1 MAGIWINQTGDE
13 WKPAA
18 AQPFPYEQT
27 LHELA
32 ARNPQ
37 LLPLSGSPQLV
48 VLGSEVRMGSGYA
61 DILAVEASGR
71 PVIVEVK
78 LARSAEAKRAV
89 VAQVLAYAAFLQ
101 GSDVK
106 TLEAS
111 LSGQLRAAGYGSIL
125 EAVEAQE
132 EDADGDA
139 FTASLQECLDNGRF
153 RLVLL
158 LDETSHELE
167 RIVAY
172 LDAITAAALT
182 IDLITVSVYEVN
194 GAQVALPQRISADAG
209 ETVETVT
216 PRQAASGKIVVSDG
230 SDAFVASVAS
240 VANMTDKDRQAFD
253 RLIEWAKKLE
263 GMPNVRLS
271 TQQSPSGFS
280 LRPKI
285 LPDNKKLATI
295 WNYNFD
301 GDDYPAIALHLSG
314 FNRHAPESIEAVE
327 NAAGIKIGQNNDVPH
342 DKIEN
347 KDNLE
352 ALLEALTQAYAEA
365 TGNSTPDPAAQ
376 PEKPC
381 A

>member
-32 ARNPQ
+32 AKNPQ
-37 LLPLSGSPQLV
+37 LLPLAGSPQLV

-78 LARSAEAKRAV
+78 LAHSAEARRAV

-101 GSDVK
+101 GSDIK

-111 LSGQLRAAGYGSIL
+111 LSRQLRTAGCGSIL

-132 EDADGDA
+132 EDVDGDA
-139 FTASLQECLDNGRF
+139 FTASLQEHLDNGRF

-216 PRQAASGKIVVSDG
+216 PRQATSGKTVVSDG

-240 VANMTDKDRQAFD
+240 VANMADKDRQAFD
-253 RLIEWAKKLE
+253 RLIEWANNLS
-263 GMPNVRLS
+263 NVRLS

-285 LPDNKKLATI
+285 LSDNKNLATI
-295 WNYNFD
+295 WDY
-301 GDDYPAIALHLSG
+301 DYPAIALKRSV
-314 FNRHAPESIEAVE
+314 FESHAPKSIETVE
-327 NAAGIKIGQNNDVPH
+327 KAAGIKIGHDNYVPY

-347 KDNLE
+347 KDDLE
-352 ALLEALTQAYAEA
+352 TLLKALTEAYEEA
-365 TGNSTPDPAAQ
+365 TGNPTLDPAAQ

>member
-1 MAGIWINQTGDE
+1 MAGIWISQTGDE

-18 AQPFPYEQT
+18 AQPFPYERT
-27 LHELA
+27 LHDLA
-32 ARNPQ
+32 AKNPQ
-37 LLPLSGSPQLV
+37 LLPLAGSPQLV

-111 LSGQLRAAGYGSIL
+111 ISGQLSAAGCGSIL
-125 EAVEAQE
+125 EAVQSQE

-139 FTASLQECLDNGRF
+139 FTASLQEHLDNGRF

-194 GAQVALPQRISADAG
+194 GAQVALPQRISADAV
-209 ETVETVT
+209 ETIETVT

-240 VANMTDKDRQAFD
+240 VANMADKDRQAFD

-271 TQQSPSGFS
+271 TQQSPGGFS

-285 LPDNKKLATI
+285 LPDNKNLATI
-295 WNYNFD
+295 WDY
-301 GDDYPAIALHLSG
+301 DYPAIALKRSV
-314 FNRHAPESIEAVE
+314 FESRAPKSIETVE
-327 NAAGIKIGQNNDVPH
+327 KAAGIKIGHDNYVPH

-347 KDNLE
+347 EDDLE
-352 ALLEALTQAYAEA
+352 TLLDALTQAYAEA

>member
-27 LHELA
+27 LHDLA

-48 VLGSEVRMGSGYA
+48 VLGSEVWMGSGYA

-78 LARSAEAKRAV
+78 LAHSPEARRAV

-101 GSDVK
+101 GSDIK

-111 LSGQLRAAGYGSIL
+111 LSRQLRTAGYGSIL

-132 EDADGDA
+132 EDVDGDA

-167 RIVAY
+167 RLVAY

-209 ETVETVT
+209 ETIKTGAQ
-216 PRQAASGKIVVSDG
+216 RQTASRKTVVSDG

-240 VANMTDKDRQAFD
+240 VANMEDKDRQAFD

-263 GMPNVRLS
+263 DMPNVRLS
-271 TQQSPSGFS
+271 TQQSPNGFS

-285 LPDNKKLATI
+285 LSDNKTLATI
-295 WNYNFD
+295 WDFD
-301 GDDYPAIALHLSG
+301 FPGIALKRSV
-314 FNRHAPESIEAVE
+314 FESHAPKSINTVE
-327 NAAGIKIGQNNDVPH
+327 KAAGIKIGHDNFVPY

-347 KDNLE
+347 KDDLE
-352 ALLEALTQAYAEA
+352 TLLDALTQAYAEA
-365 TGNSTPDPAAQ
+365 TGNSTPDSAAQ

>member
-1 MAGIWINQTGDE
+1 MAGIWISQTGDE

-18 AQPFPYEQT
+18 AQPFPYERT
-27 LHELA
+27 LHDLA
-32 ARNPQ
+32 AKNPQ
-37 LLPLSGSPQLV
+37 LLPLAGSPQLV

-111 LSGQLRAAGYGSIL
+111 ISGQLSAAGCGSIL
-125 EAVEAQE
+125 EAVQSQE

-139 FTASLQECLDNGRF
+139 FTASLQEHLDNGRF

-194 GAQVALPQRISADAG
+194 GAQVALPQRISADAV
-209 ETVETVT
+209 ETIETVT

-240 VANMTDKDRQAFD
+240 VANMADKDRQAFD

-271 TQQSPSGFS
+271 TQHSISGFS

-285 LPDNKKLATI
+285 LPDNKNLATI
-295 WNYNFD
+295 WNYNYD
-301 GDDYPAIALHLSG
+301 GDDFPAIALNRSG
-314 FNRHAPESIEAVE
+314 FNRHAPESIKAVE
-327 NAAGIKIGQNNDVPH
+327 NAAGGRIGQNKHVPY

-347 KDNLE
+347 EDDLE
-352 ALLEALTQAYAEA
+352 TLLDALTQAYAEA
-365 TGNSTPDPAAQ
+365 TGNPTPDPAAQ